1 MSTNTGFAPT
11 LWIVPGGREEGE
23 RRCNH
28 FVIPADVERAHGD
41 EQGVGAVGAA
51 DCVFRS
57 GERGDVRLELGDRLA
72 EDEGLIVYHGEH
84 RGEDGLADG
93 GVLGLQ
99 VKQAVQAC
107 ILGQFCDV
115 LAKYSSAVKLLKL
128 AGRMEEVNEVH
139 QIVVSAPHTAYN
151 TAVTLSAVNR
161 RSGRTTENPPMA
173 TRISN
178 TTPPGPDLN
187 DATAP
192 NGGIADFDYS
202 NFYYSS
208 SDDIFAIF
216 DPYNE
221 WWYGHARDN
230 GYYLFSQPMSTPPGP
245 RIDLEEQ
252 LGHERLKL
260 LNLASYNY
268 LGLSY
273 HPEVIDAA
281 KKALDHYGLG
291 AAGSPILSGTMEVHV
306 QLEKALAKFK
316 KKDAV
321 MVFPTGYSTNVGL
334 IQALMRPGDWV
345 IMDQNVHASI
355 VDGAILSKANVR
367 FFRHNRPDDLE
378 RKLSGT
384 TGKRLVIVEGVYSMD
399 GDDARLPEI
408 VEVAQA
414 PRRAHHDRRGAL
426 DVPLRQGRARRGR
439 EVRPRGRHRHP
450 RRHVLEGARR
460 HGRLRRGLAGAVQLP
475 HGLRAFARVLVRA
488 LAGGVGGRAAGAA
501 RSQEREPQLRERTLG
516 QRRLHARAAW
526 PRPASTSASPRRRSS
541 RS

>member
-1 MSTNTGFAPT
+1 
-11 LWIVPGGREEGE
+11 
-23 RRCNH
+23 
-28 FVIPADVERAHGD
+28 
-41 EQGVGAVGAA
+41 
-51 DCVFRS
+51 
-57 GERGDVRLELGDRLA
+57 
-72 EDEGLIVYHGEH
+72 
-84 RGEDGLADG
+84 
-93 GVLGLQ
+93 
-99 VKQAVQAC
+99 
-107 ILGQFCDV
+107 
-115 LAKYSSAVKLLKL
+115 
-128 AGRMEEVNEVH
+128 
-139 QIVVSAPHTAYN
+139 
-151 TAVTLSAVNR
+151 
-161 RSGRTTENPPMA
+161 MA

-178 TTPPGPDLN
+178 STPPESPESQEADGR
-187 DATAP
+187 TAV
-192 NGGIADFDYS
+192 GGVADFDYS

-252 LGHERLKL
+252 LDHNRLRL

-273 HPEVIDAA
+273 HPEVIAAA

-291 AAGSPILSGTMEVHV
+291 AAGSPILSGTMEIHV

-378 RKLSGT
+378 RKLRGT
-384 TGKRLVIVEGVYSMD
+384 TGKRLVIIEGVYSMD
-399 GDDARLPEI
+399 GDEARLPEI
-408 VEVAQA
+408 VEVAK
-414 PRRAHHDRRGAL
+414 
-426 DVPLRQGRARRGR
+426 
-439 EVRPRGRHRHP
+439 RH
-450 RRHVLEGARR
+450 GARTMIDEA
-460 HGRLRRGLAGAVQLP
+460 HSTFLYGKDGRGVAEKYGLEDEIDIHVGTFSKALGGMGGFVAGSQALYNYLM
-475 HGLRAFARVLVRA
+475 GFARSRVFSCALSPAVSAGVLQA
-488 LAGGVGGRAAGAA
+488 LHIA
-501 RSQEREPQLRERTLG
+501 EREPQLRDTLWSNVAYMRG
-516 QRRLHARAAW
+516 LLAEAGIDVGE
-526 PRPASTSASPRRRSS
+526 STSQIIPIMIRNDRKIFGVAQALQRAGLYLQPIIYPAVAKNRSRFRIS
-541 RS
+541 ISAMHTPQQLDEAATILSDVLQAEGLR

>member
-1 MSTNTGFAPT
+1 M
-11 LWIVPGGREEGE
+11 
-23 RRCNH
+23 
-28 FVIPADVERAHGD
+28 
-41 EQGVGAVGAA
+41 
-51 DCVFRS
+51 
-57 GERGDVRLELGDRLA
+57 
-72 EDEGLIVYHGEH
+72 
-84 RGEDGLADG
+84 
-93 GVLGLQ
+93 
-99 VKQAVQAC
+99 
-107 ILGQFCDV
+107 
-115 LAKYSSAVKLLKL
+115 
-128 AGRMEEVNEVH
+128 
-139 QIVVSAPHTAYN
+139 
-151 TAVTLSAVNR
+151 NR
-161 RSGRTTENPPMA
+161 RSGRTTENPTLA

-178 TTPPGPDLN
+178 TTPEEQ
-187 DATAP
+187 DANEPTVT

-273 HPEVIDAA
+273 HPEVIAAA
-281 KKALDHYGLG
+281 KGALDHYGLG
-291 AAGSPILSGTMEVHV
+291 AAGSPILSGTMEIHV

-378 RKLSGT
+378 RKLRGT
-384 TGKRLVIVEGVYSMD
+384 TGKRLVIIEGVYSMD
-399 GDDARLPEI
+399 GDEARLPEI
-408 VEVAQA
+408 IEVAK
-414 PRRAHHDRRGAL
+414 
-426 DVPLRQGRARRGR
+426 
-439 EVRPRGRHRHP
+439 RH
-450 RRHVLEGARR
+450 GARTMIDEA
-460 HGRLRRGLAGAVQLP
+460 HSTFLYGANGRGVAEK
-475 HGLRAFARVLVRA
+475 HGLEDDIDIHVGTFSKALGGMGGFVAGSQALYNYLMGFARSRVFSCALSPAVSAGVLQA
-488 LAGGVGGRAAGAA
+488 LKIA
-501 RSQEREPQLRERTLG
+501 EREPQLRETLWSNVAYMRG
-516 QRRLHARAAW
+516 LLGEAGIDVGE
-526 PRPASTSASPRRRSS
+526 STSQIIPIMIRNDRKIFGVAQSLQRAGLYLQPIIYPAVAKNRSRFRIS
-541 RS
+541 ISATHTTQQLDEAATILADVLTAEGVR